1 MSSPSTLRIAA
12 RAFPSNGFRKTRA
25 VNSLTA
31 GIISSGLLRNFS
43 TTSFRLSDKEET
55 FEEFTAR
62 FEKEFEKVTDVFDL
76 QRNLNNAFAYDLV
89 PSPTVITAALRAA
102 RRVNDFP
109 TAVRIFEGIKAKVE
123 NKGQYEQYLEEL
135 KPLREEL
142 SIPLKE
148 DMYPEKE

>member
-12 RAFPSNGFRKTRA
+12 RAFPSICPRKTRA
-25 VNSLTA
+25 VNPLTA